1 MTLAV
6 PCSVLVLVATAGC
19 SGDEAP
25 DVALGEVTRARVVE
39 VVEAPATVTA
49 RASATLTAAADG
61 RIAELRVRDGA
72 RVRAGQ
78 VVLRVESAAAR
89 QVLAEAQQAD
99 AQAAASGTVTLPGL
113 SIDETASRADARAE
127 EAFASAR
134 EAAEAIPWKAER
146 AQALAAIAAA
156 EADYATAR
164 AEADEA
170 VQRFNEGLGSLAQAI
185 SSLGQAQRVQTSAA
199 LAVARRTVAGL
210 VVRAPISGVV
220 SLGVAGAVGQ
230 DSGEIAGLPPALQ
243 GAAEEALGAAAGG
256 LGGAQSGESAV
267 GTLTEG
273 APVSSGQTLATVTDV
288 STLSLTA
295 EVDETD
301 VLLVRRGV
309 SGRVEL
315 DALPGA
321 SYGARVRSVDVTP
334 TTSVEGGVSYGV
346 QLTLGAGRTADGEL
360 APPPRPGMSAY
371 VDLRVRR
378 ADRAISVP
386 VSAVIR
392 DGDRNSVWVVRDSV
406 VRRRYVRLG
415 AQGQE
420 RVQVVRGLRPGETVV
435 VTGADRVSDGLR
447 LEQ

>member
-1 MTLAV
+1 MTLAAS
-6 PCSVLVLVATAGC
+6 CTVLVVLGTAGC
-19 SGDEAP
+19 SGAEAP
-25 DVALGEVTRARVVE
+25 EVALDEVTRARVVE

-61 RIAELRVRDGA
+61 RVAELRVRDGE

-78 VVLRVESAAAR
+78 IVLRVESAAAR
-89 QVLAEAQQAD
+89 QALAEAQQAD
-99 AQAAASGTVTLPGL
+99 AQAAASGSVTLPGL

-127 EAFASAR
+127 EAFGSAR
-134 EAAEAIPWKAER
+134 EAAEAIPGKAER

-156 EADYATAR
+156 AADYATAR

-220 SLGVAGAVGQ
+220 SLGGAGAAGQ
-230 DSGEIAGLPPALQ
+230 DSGDIAGLPPALQ
-243 GAAEEALGAAAGG
+243 GAAEEALGAAGG
-256 LGGAQSGESAV
+256 LGSAQSGESAV

-273 APVSSGQTLATVTDV
+273 SPVSSGQTLATITDV

-315 DALPGA
+315 DALPGV
-321 SYGARVRSVDVTP
+321 SYGARVRSVDVAP

-346 QLTLGAGRTADGEL
+346 RLTLGAGRTADGEL

-386 VSAVIR
+386 VSAVVR
-392 DGDRNSVWVVRDSV
+392 DGDRDSVWVVLDSV

>member
-1 MTLAV
+1 MR
-6 PCSVLVLVATAGC
+6 P
-19 SGDEAP
+19 P
-25 DVALGEVTRARVVE
+25 RR
-39 VVEAPATVTA
+39 
-49 RASATLTAAADG
+49 
-61 RIAELRVRDGA
+61 
-72 RVRAGQ
+72 
-78 VVLRVESAAAR
+78 
-89 QVLAEAQQAD
+89 
-99 AQAAASGTVTLPGL
+99 
-113 SIDETASRADARAE
+113 SRER
-127 EAFASAR
+127 
-134 EAAEAIPWKAER
+134 PR

-156 EADYATAR
+156 AADYAAAR

-220 SLGVAGAVGQ
+220 SLGGAGAAGQ

-243 GAAEEALGAAAGG
+243 GAAEEALGAAGG
-256 LGGAQSGESAV
+256 LGAAQSGESAV

-273 APVSSGQTLATVTDV
+273 SPVSSGQTLATITDV

-315 DALPGA
+315 DALPGV
-321 SYGARVRSVDVTP
+321 SYGARVRSVDVAP

-346 QLTLGAGRTADGEL
+346 RLSLGAGRTADGEL

-386 VSAVIR
+386 VSAVVR
-392 DGDRNSVWVVRDSV
+392 DGDRDSVWVVLDSV

-420 RVQVVRGLRPGETVV
+420 RVQVVRGLRPGQTVV
-435 VTGADRVSDGLR
+435 VAGADRVSDGLR